1 MTDASIPDFAE
12 IPSAAD
18 DAYVPV
24 GVDGV
29 LAATQKAL
37 AINRGLVEPDHRDG
51 IQFKRILGT
60 PELLAERVKL
70 DATGSLRK
78 VLGHA
83 ARHRSLK
90 GFMPGALSDLVE
102 KHITG
107 SALASPLEEINPL
120 DVANQARRV
129 TLLGP
134 GGVSSSDM
142 ITSSMQEI
150 HPSIFGFLSPIE
162 GPECFDDLSEVYTLR
177 GWVKWPDVRASD
189 VFACRIDGKLEWHK
203 AERIIAESY
212 RGTMLVGE
220 NEAIRMCVTPNHRV
234 LYTND
239 QGRAGGAIYKMATAE
254 QVYGRSISIP
264 IKHAP
269 FIGDETLDTFNL
281 PAIPITNNYQ
291 KVHGP
296 LRLID
301 WAEFLGWW
309 LSEGSSCAYFSTKEG
324 RHMQSISI
332 SQCSVVNPT
341 KFQRIRALLIR
352 LGFVTEA
359 VAKAGRAFTVG
370 NKQLHNYFKCYT
382 GGCYDKW
389 IPEECFSWPV
399 AARKAM
405 LEALLLGDGR
415 YNKKRICYC
424 TVSYRL
430 ALSVERL
437 AISLGYPAFIRIEQ
451 DRRAHVKTTNY
462 VVSISRAEHRS
473 LKAHTNGHKNGRRY
487 GNYWS
492 TQEYAGV
499 VYCATVPGGLLLV
512 RGKPGTAGFWSG
524 NSGHAGVDTRIA
536 NGVRVGS
543 NGRLYQRFRN
553 PRTGD
558 IHWLSPEDLRGKV
571 VGLPR

>member
-1 MTDASIPDFAE
+1 MTDSSVPDFAE

-78 VLGHA
+78 VLGYA

-162 GPECFDDLSEVYTLR
+162 GPE
-177 GWVKWPDVRASD
+177 
-189 VFACRIDGKLEWHK
+189 
-203 AERIIAESY
+203 
-212 RGTMLVGE
+212 
-220 NEAIRMCVTPNHRV
+220 
-234 LYTND
+234 
-239 QGRAGGAIYKMATAE
+239 
-254 QVYGRSISIP
+254 
-264 IKHAP
+264 
-269 FIGDETLDTFNL
+269 
-281 PAIPITNNYQ
+281 
-291 KVHGP
+291 
-296 LRLID
+296 
-301 WAEFLGWW
+301 
-309 LSEGSSCAYFSTKEG
+309 SS
-324 RHMQSISI
+324 
-332 SQCSVVNPT
+332 
-341 KFQRIRALLIR
+341 
-352 LGFVTEA
+352 
-359 VAKAGRAFTVG
+359 
-370 NKQLHNYFKCYT
+370 
-382 GGCYDKW
+382 
-389 IPEECFSWPV
+389 
-399 AARKAM
+399 
-405 LEALLLGDGR
+405 
-415 YNKKRICYC
+415 
-424 TVSYRL
+424 
-430 ALSVERL
+430 
-437 AISLGYPAFIRIEQ
+437 
-451 DRRAHVKTTNY
+451 
-462 VVSISRAEHRS
+462 
-473 LKAHTNGHKNGRRY
+473 
-487 GNYWS
+487 
-492 TQEYAGV
+492 
-499 VYCATVPGGLLLV
+499 
-512 RGKPGTAGFWSG
+512 
-524 NSGHAGVDTRIA
+524 HAGVDTRIA